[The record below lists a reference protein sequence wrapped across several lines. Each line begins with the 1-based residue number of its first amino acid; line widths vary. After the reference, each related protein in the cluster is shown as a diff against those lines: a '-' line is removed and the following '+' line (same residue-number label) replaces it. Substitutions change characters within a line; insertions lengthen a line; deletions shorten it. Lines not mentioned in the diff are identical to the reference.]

1 MLSKCQIL
9 SIVII
14 NLNTLS
20 NRQTGMLVL
29 NKKKNAPSLV
39 STRQALVNHGLP
51 FEDLTPEQLKTR
63 YPLMSYKGHFD
74 CLLDVEAG
82 FLIANKC
89 HQILQVG
96 FTFASWGGGERSS
109 MSIYSIGRI
118 I

>member
-1 MLSKCQIL
+1 
-9 SIVII
+9 
-14 NLNTLS
+14 
-20 NRQTGMLVL
+20 MLVL

-63 YPLMSYKGHFD
+63 YPLMSYKGHYD

-96 FTFASWGGGERSS
+96 FTFASWGGVKGQACPYIVQAELFDIH
-109 MSIYSIGRI
+109 IYAPETMIF
-118 I
+118 